1 MVERGQRVANWVSR
15 VNIWRRRQR
24 KVRERRVTGWLEEDG
39 SNVTKELTESLET
52 GEGESAK
59 E

>member
-1 MVERGQRVANWVSR
+1 MANWVNR